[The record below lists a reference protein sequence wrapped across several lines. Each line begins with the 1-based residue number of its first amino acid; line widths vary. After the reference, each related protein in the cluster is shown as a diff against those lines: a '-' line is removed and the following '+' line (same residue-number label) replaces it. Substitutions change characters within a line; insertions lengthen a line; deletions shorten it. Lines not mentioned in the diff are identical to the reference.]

1 MEHWSLR
8 ELLGSAERPEEQ
20 RVVEAWFGGDQQ
32 AVLRLTAPWTE
43 GAAPEDPEGL
53 SAWLRMKAV
62 GAAARTEHTLD
73 ALRVPAELGRGTRA
87 RGLLEAFRAW
97 STFQRWDLREAIA
110 AAGAAARP
118 DAGLTES
125 DRACL
130 IRDLGEFRYR
140 SGDRSGAKEAWA
152 SAEGLFQRLDMP
164 VEELGCRLRLA
175 RIWLDSG
182 WLDRVRPVAEEAAR
196 QARDRVAVDE
206 EVQALLL
213 LWELGQRRTLDRAHE
228 VALRNER
235 SDLLLQVLLARAKGA
250 VVDRESDAVA
260 RCEEAHGLAD
270 ALGSLEARCLSL
282 GLLAVCRAREGSES
296 LAAGLLA
303 EAEGPLKGNGIAD
316 SLAQVRLCAALSW
329 LALDRPDRA
338 REEAEWT
345 AFYASEV
352 GDLMLR
358 DQAEAVHASIG
369 QTEDQDQDRV
379 RRLVELAS
387 RVDLEDDPKNALDAV
402 AVAALDVLGADRAF
416 VLLREDGELRVA
428 SSALAPEQPEGQP
441 SMSVVQRC
449 VAREGREV
457 LAADLDERG
466 ELRGSD
472 SMVALSLRSV
482 LCVPIVLR
490 TGVVGALYVDSRR
503 SSEKVLSRA
512 AWMLRALA
520 GQAAAVVRT
529 ARRLEDSE
537 LRARRGAEFAHDV
550 KGALNVVNLL
560 AEELSELKLSE
571 GAEAVA
577 DLEAVTG
584 RLISMVHRFLADE
597 QPSQAPLRLDRLV
610 EQVLGPM
617 SREAH
622 RARRSLELDL
632 CPAQV
637 VGSREQ
643 LGRVLTNLV
652 GNALKYATSRI
663 HVSLAVE
670 GDQAVLR
677 VRDDGPGL
685 PQDHASLFEAGVQ
698 APGALPG
705 QGLGLA
711 IVQRMVWDH
720 RGTVSA
726 RSLEPGAVFEVRLP
740 LS

>member
-1 MEHWSLR
+1 MSDSSPWEELNPDTWAHLGQMAEFGVLSASLLHELR
-8 ELLGSAERPEEQ
+8 QPLFAVKAIAQLARRREGALDDKGIQQLLVHVVQIEELLDHYAGYGQLDEPDSLFDLNLSVRRAIDMLAHRGRQ
-20 RVVEAWFGGDQQ
+20 IGADVE
-32 AVLRLTAPWTE
+32 VRLT
-43 GAAPEDPEGL
+43 
-53 SAWLRMKAV
+53 
-62 GAAARTEHTLD
+62 D
-73 ALRVPAELGRGTRA
+73 ASLLVMGRPG
-87 RGLLEAFRAW
+87 
-97 STFQRWDLREAIA
+97 
-110 AAGAAARP
+110 
-118 DAGLTES
+118 
-125 DRACL
+125 
-130 IRDLGEFRYR
+130 
-140 SGDRSGAKEAWA
+140 
-152 SAEGLFQRLDMP
+152 
-164 VEELGCRLRLA
+164 
-175 RIWLDSG
+175 
-182 WLDRVRPVAEEAAR
+182 AAR
-196 QARDRVAVDE
+196 QVAV
-206 EVQALLL
+206 
-213 LWELGQRRTLDRAHE
+213 
-228 VALRNER
+228 N
-235 SDLLLQVLLARAKGA
+235 LLQ
-250 VVDRESDAVA
+250 
-260 RCEEAHGLAD
+260 
-270 ALGSLEARCLSL
+270 
-282 GLLAVCRAREGSES
+282 
-296 LAAGLLA
+296 
-303 EAEGPLKGNGIAD
+303 
-316 SLAQVRLCAALSW
+316 
-329 LALDRPDRA
+329 
-338 REEAEWT
+338 
-345 AFYASEV
+345 
-352 GDLMLR
+352 
-358 DQAEAVHASIG
+358 
-369 QTEDQDQDRV
+369 
-379 RRLVELAS
+379 
-387 RVDLEDDPKNALDAV
+387 NALDAV